1 METMTMAITPT
12 KPSEAMRTKVSHSLM
27 NPLLRKHTATPPVS
41 DRQER
46 TSFASFK
53 EDRNAVAQ
61 SFIDTKISS
70 YARAPEEAI
79 DDSASEES
87 NFDTDGHQPYIFNA
101 PMALTSPCSMLNTF
115 ICPCEGVR
123 GWKQI
128 AVGGRAASRSFSDLR
143 ILSKGFSWELPASK
157 QTPETKPRNEAG
169 QSFLE
174 SLPVE
179 LLGIYHPNLM
189 SKT

>member
-1 METMTMAITPT
+1 MTMAITPT
-12 KPSEAMRTKVSHSLM
+12 KPSGAARTKVSNSLM
-27 NPLLRKHTATPPVS
+27 NPLLRKHTTTPPVS

-53 EDRNAVAQ
+53 EDRNSIAQ
-61 SFIDTKISS
+61 SFIDNKISS

-79 DDSASEES
+79 DDSASEEN
-87 NFDTDGHQPYIFNA
+87 NFDTDGHQPYSFNA
-101 PMALTSPCSMLNTF
+101 PMALTNPCSMLNAF
-115 ICPCEGVR
+115 ICPCEEFR

-128 AVGGRAASRSFSDLR
+128 AVRGRAASRSFSDLR
-143 ILSKGFSWELPASK
+143 ILSKGSSWELPANK
-157 QTPETKPRNEAG
+157 QTPGRKPRNEAG

-174 SLPVE
+174 RLPVE
-179 LLGIYHPNLM
+179 LLGIYHPNLS

>member
-12 KPSEAMRTKVSHSLM
+12 LSPGAPKAKTSNSLIY
-27 NPLLRKHTATPPVS
+27 PLLRKHTATPPVS

-53 EDRNAVAQ
+53 EDRSAIAQ
-61 SFIDTKISS
+61 SFIDSKVSS
-70 YARAPEEAI
+70 YARASEEAI
-79 DDSASEES
+79 DDSASEE
-87 NFDTDGHQPYIFNA
+87 NNIETEGHQSHSFNA
-101 PMALTSPCSMLNTF
+101 PVALTNPYSMLNAF
-115 ICPCEGVR
+115 ICPCEGFR

-128 AVGGRAASRSFSDLR
+128 TVGGRAASRSFGDLR
-143 ILSKGFSWELPASK
+143 ILSKGFAWELPANK
-157 QTPETKPRNEAG
+157 QTTGKKPRNVAG

-179 LLGIYHPNLM
+179 LLGIYHSHL
-189 SKT
+189 SS

>member
-1 METMTMAITPT
+1 METVTMAITPT
-12 KPSEAMRTKVSHSLM
+12 QSSRASKAKVSNSLI

-53 EDRNAVAQ
+53 EDRSSVAQ
-61 SFIDTKISS
+61 SFIDNKVSS
-70 YARAPEEAI
+70 YARASEEAI
-79 DDSASEES
+79 DDSASEE
-87 NFDTDGHQPYIFNA
+87 NDFETDGHQPYPFNA
-101 PMALTSPCSMLNTF
+101 PMALTNPCSMLNAF
-115 ICPCEGVR
+115 ICPCEGFR

-128 AVGGRAASRSFSDLR
+128 TVGGRAASRSFGDLR
-143 ILSKGFSWELPASK
+143 ILSKGFTWELPASK
-157 QTPETKPRNEAG
+157 QTTGKKPRNEAG

-179 LLGIYHPNLM
+179 LLGIYHPHLL

>member
-1 METMTMAITPT
+1 METMTMTITPT
-12 KPSEAMRTKVSHSLM
+12 KPSEAARTKVSNSLM
-27 NPLLRKHTATPPVS
+27 NPLLRKHTVTPPVS

-61 SFIDTKISS
+61 SFIDNRISS

-79 DDSASEES
+79 DDSSSEEN
-87 NFDTDGHQPYIFNA
+87 NFDTDGHQLYILNA
-101 PMALTSPCSMLNTF
+101 PMALTNPCSMLNTF
-115 ICPCEGVR
+115 ICPCEGFR

-157 QTPETKPRNEAG
+157 QTPGRKPQNEAG
-169 QSFLE
+169 KSFLE
-174 SLPVE
+174 SLPAE
-179 LLGIYHPNLM
+179 LLGIYHPNLFV
-189 SKT
+189 